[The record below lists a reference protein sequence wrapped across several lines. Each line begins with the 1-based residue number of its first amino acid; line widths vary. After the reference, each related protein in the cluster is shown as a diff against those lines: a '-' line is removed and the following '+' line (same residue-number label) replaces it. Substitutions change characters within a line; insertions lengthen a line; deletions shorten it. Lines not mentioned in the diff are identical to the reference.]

1 MSTEKLT
8 EGVFQVGV
16 MVSDVDECLHLFHDV
31 LGMDIVFD
39 ARGVPQREKGLTG
52 VDLAIMDVLMLHG
65 EDGVDLEI
73 HHYVDP
79 PAKPMPP
86 QNHNE
91 IGSMHFM
98 LRVKDIHA
106 VCDKVQ
112 ELGYQLMVPIV
123 ESKHIPGFKYT
134 YFRGPDGMMV
144 ELHEGLS
151 RIPKTYNGEAQ
162 KEVSGR

>member
-1 MSTEKLT
+1 MNEKLA

-16 MVSDVDECLHLFHDV
+16 MVSDVDECLRLFHDV
-31 LGMDIVFD
+31 LGLEIVFD
-39 ARGVPQREKGLTG
+39 ARSIPQREKGLTG

-65 EDGVDLEI
+65 DDGVDLEI

-98 LRVKDIHA
+98 LRVKDIY
-106 VCDKVQ
+106 KVR
-112 ELGYQLMVPIV
+112 EKVEALGYQFMIPVV
-123 ESKHIPGFKYT
+123 VSERIPGFKYT

-151 RIPKTYNGEAQ
+151 RIPKDQG
-162 KEVSGR
+162 